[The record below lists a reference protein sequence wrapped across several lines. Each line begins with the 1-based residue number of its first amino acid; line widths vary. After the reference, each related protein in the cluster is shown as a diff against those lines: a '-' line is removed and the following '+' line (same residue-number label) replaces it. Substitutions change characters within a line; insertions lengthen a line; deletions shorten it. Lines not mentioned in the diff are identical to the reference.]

1 MKEVPTQ
8 RKLLDEIILKA
19 LQLEIESKQIFVFPT
34 ELNQTL
40 KELKNVFCDLE
51 KNGLGDLQQLRDD
64 IKNWCDFTGRID
76 SMVEYLESKD
86 DVMKQ
91 TTNQS
96 LSPLEIEEKKC
107 FLEVKLFFMTFYC
120 FRK

>member
-1 MKEVPTQ
+1 M
-8 RKLLDEIILKA
+8 DEINLKA

-86 DVMKQ
+86 DIMKQ

-107 FLEVKLFFMTFYC
+107 FLEVKLFFFFMTFYC